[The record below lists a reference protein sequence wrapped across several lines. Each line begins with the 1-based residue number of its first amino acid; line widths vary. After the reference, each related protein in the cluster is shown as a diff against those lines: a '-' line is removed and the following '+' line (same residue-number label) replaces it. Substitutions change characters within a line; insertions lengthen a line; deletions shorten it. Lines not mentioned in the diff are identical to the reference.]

1 MDSEGATVRLPGMMT
16 KRLLAIGLAC
26 ACLVLGT
33 WSWSH
38 WRRANSVV
46 PSHSYQ
52 LQAGRMDEWTA
63 VGGTWEIDDGV
74 IRNNSS
80 ERGAKLLTGSKDW
93 RNYTLNADIR
103 FDGGGADMGVILRAN
118 DEIEGVD
125 TYNGYF
131 VGLRNLDGT
140 IVIGRSNYG
149 WMEAR
154 PLSIPGGVH
163 PSVWYR
169 LRVTA
174 YECNIAASVQNL
186 TTFQTAWIAFEERSC
201 VETGRIGLRSLN
213 PGGTWRNISVTRA
226 GWNDYLELQKHAA
239 FVERPEVPVGP
250 PWWTPWHVGMLFAG
264 ALALALLAQLIYFR
278 TQRWKTYTI
287 MQERE
292 RLAHEIHDTM
302 AQSFAGVGYQI
313 QGLRSSLVR
322 GDRRDTTY
330 IVDQLSVA
338 YQLIRRCH
346 TEASETIAMLG
357 SPSPRI
363 QQNLLEKLAKTAHKI
378 AGSGI
383 KTVTEIHGSPVPL
396 NLRTADALL
405 HIGEEAIANAVSHAD
420 PTILTLILSYEEGS
434 VELMVEDNGKG
445 FEYGTKTAG
454 FGILGMQKRA
464 RDVAGTL
471 EIASVPE
478 GGTTVRVQASLQWKK
493 LHERILTKT
502 NIGFR
507 SIVTNRDSR

>member
-1 MDSEGATVRLPGMMT
+1 
-16 KRLLAIGLAC
+16 
-26 ACLVLGT
+26 
-33 WSWSH
+33 
-38 WRRANSVV
+38 
-46 PSHSYQ
+46 
-52 LQAGRMDEWTA
+52 MDEWTA
-63 VGGTWEIDDGV
+63 VGGTWEIAGGV
-74 IRNNSS
+74 IRNNSA
-80 ERGAKLLTGSKDW
+80 ERGAKLLAGSTDW

-103 FDGGGADMGVILRAN
+103 FDGGGADMGVIIRSN
-118 DEIEGVD
+118 DEKEGVD

-140 IVIGRSNYG
+140 IVIGRSDYG
-149 WMEAR
+149 WLEAR
-154 PLSIPGGVH
+154 PLPIPGGVH

-213 PGGTWRNISVTRA
+213 PGGTWRNISVKEA
-226 GWNDYLELQKHAA
+226 GRNDYLELQRHAA
-239 FVERPEVPVGP
+239 FVERPEVPAGP
-250 PWWTPWHVGMLFAG
+250 PWWTPWHVGMLFAA
-264 ALALALLAQLIYFR
+264 ALALALLAQLVYFR

-302 AQSFAGVGYQI
+302 AQSFAGIGYQI
-313 QGLRSSLVR
+313 QGIRSSLVR
-322 GDRRDTTY
+322 GDRQDTGY

-338 YQLIRRCH
+338 YQLVRRCH

-357 SPSPRI
+357 SSSPGI
-363 QQNLLEKLAKTAHKI
+363 QRKLLEKLAETAHKI

-383 KTVTEIHGSPVPL
+383 NTITEVHGTPIPL

-405 HIGEEAIANAVSHAD
+405 HIGEEAIANAVSHSD
-420 PTILTLILSYEEGS
+420 PTELTLTLSYENGS
-434 VELMVEDNGKG
+434 VELVVEDNGKG
-445 FEYGTKTAG
+445 FDYRPKTAG

-464 RDVAGTL
+464 RDVAGSL
-471 EIASVPE
+471 EIVSAPE
-478 GGTTVRVQASLQWKK
+478 SGTQVRVKARLQQKK
-493 LHERILTKT
+493 LREWIFTKT
-502 NIGFR
+502 NTGFW
-507 SIVTNRDSR
+507 SIPTDRTRR

>member
-1 MDSEGATVRLPGMMT
+1 MT
-16 KRLLAIGLAC
+16 ARRLLALGLAC
-26 ACLVLGT
+26 ACLVLCA
-33 WSWSH
+33 WLWLH
-38 WRRANSVV
+38 WRCANGVV

-63 VGGTWEIDDGV
+63 VGGRWEIADGV
-74 IRNNSS
+74 IRNNSP

-93 RNYTLNADIR
+93 RNYTLNADVR

-118 DEIEGVD
+118 DEREGVD

-149 WMEAR
+149 WTEAR
-154 PLSIPGGVH
+154 PLAIPGGVH

-201 VETGRIGLRSLN
+201 AETGRIGLRSLN
-213 PGGTWRNISVTRA
+213 PGGTWRNIRVTGA

-239 FVERPEVPVGP
+239 FVERPEVPAGP

-264 ALALALLAQLIYFR
+264 ALALALLVQLIYFR

-313 QGLRSSLVR
+313 QGLRSSLIR
-322 GDRRDTTY
+322 GDRRDMTY

-346 TEASETIAMLG
+346 TEASETISMLG
-357 SPSPRI
+357 SPSPGI
-363 QQNLLEKLAKTAHKI
+363 QHNLLEKLVETAHKI

-383 KTVTEIHGSPVPL
+383 KTISEIHGSPVPL
-396 NLRTADALL
+396 SLRTADALL
-405 HIGEEAIANAVSHAD
+405 HIGEAAIANAVSHAD
-420 PTILTLILSYEEGS
+420 PTILTLTLSYEGGS
-434 VELMVEDNGKG
+434 VELMVKDNGNG

-464 RDVAGTL
+464 RDVTGTL
-471 EIASVPE
+471 DIVSAPKS
-478 GGTTVRVQASLQWKK
+478 GTMVRVQVSFQQKK
-493 LHERILTKT
+493 LRKRILTKMNT
-502 NIGFR
+502 GFR
-507 SIVTNRDSR
+507 SIAAHRYTR